1 MIGYNLND
9 VGTLGGAPV
18 DRFCAVRD
26 SLGCKPVYLYEF
38 MRNLPGDDDDPE
50 KDPGAFHSAELWYM
64 FHTLKNS
71 WRPFT
76 EADYALSNKMVDHWT
91 SFCKTGDPGNG
102 WEAYKRDAPFKKEFD
117 VE

>member
-1 MIGYNLND
+1 
-9 VGTLGGAPV
+9 
-18 DRFCAVRD
+18 
-26 SLGCKPVYLYEF
+26 

-76 EADYALSNKMVDHWT
+76 EADYALSNKMVDYWT